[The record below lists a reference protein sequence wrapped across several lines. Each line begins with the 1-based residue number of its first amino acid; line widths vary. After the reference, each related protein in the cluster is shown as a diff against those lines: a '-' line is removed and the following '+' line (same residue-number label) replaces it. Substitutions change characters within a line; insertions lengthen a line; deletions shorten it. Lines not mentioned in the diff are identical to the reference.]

1 MRRLRPLSVNTYSFP
16 AACFLANEL
25 RVAVPVVESRPVES
39 RPLGVAENVPP
50 SPHLTHVPL
59 MTCVAPRISCRP
71 FPEQSFPSRSSPMH
85 SGHRTSRAVGGPIP
99 PLPGK
104 PLINPWKIAW
114 RAPFGYAR
122 RLPGA
127 PQAEGEA
134 LREPS
139 SRTTQRKKCFFPIAY
154 KCPVCCQAPRACTLP
169 RPVRRPRSRLRLV
182 PLIALPAR
190 RPRPTGYQ
198 HPAPTPPAPA
208 SPPMQDSCSVWCFS
222 SNIQPMLRIPRLRDC

>member
-1 MRRLRPLSVNTYSFP
+1 MGSEMCIRDS
-16 AACFLANEL
+16 
-25 RVAVPVVESRPVES
+25 
-39 RPLGVAENVPP
+39 
-50 SPHLTHVPL
+50 LTHVPM

-104 PLINPWKIAW
+104 PLINTWKIAW

-134 LREPS
+134 LRATS
-139 SRTTQRKKCFFPIAY
+139 SRTAQRKKCFFSDRVQMPR
-154 KCPVCCQAPRACTLP
+154 VLSSAPRVHSPASP
-169 RPVRRPRSRLRLV
+169 RPARRPRSRLRLV

-222 SNIQPMLRIPRLRDC
+222 SISSRCYAFRVYEIVESPQDSWPHRALAGGGWQGLIHSTRSFVDSK